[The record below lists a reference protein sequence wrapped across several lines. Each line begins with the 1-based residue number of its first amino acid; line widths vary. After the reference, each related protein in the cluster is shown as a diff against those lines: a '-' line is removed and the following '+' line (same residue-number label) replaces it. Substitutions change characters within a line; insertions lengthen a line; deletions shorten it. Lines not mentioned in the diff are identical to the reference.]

1 MTDVVEGDGGRNV
14 TGTKSLVSGT
24 LGEKQA
30 AWCRSGEKRCGSR
43 KRPARI
49 AKTGRKEE

>member
-1 MTDVVEGDGGRNV
+1 MTDVEEGDGGRNV

-24 LGEKQA
+24 LA

-43 KRPARI
+43 KSPAGI
-49 AKTGRKEE
+49 AKTGRKGE